1 MGNLVKHLDK
11 IRHTLKTHLCIIHH
25 SGKDRA
31 KCARGYSLLR
41 AVTDTELE
49 VANHVIR
56 AMKQRDM
63 EEGVPIAFELIT
75 VDLGKNKYHKI
86 ITTCV
91 MQEQGVSAAEDFD
104 VLPDLTNREQILM
117 DVLEANEDKN
127 NTLDLKKLRP
137 LLEASIGFFQ
147 GKSHHA
153 FCNAVMRTVT
163 KLVINGKIK
172 FDKKKQLVTPCVTTG
187 TDDVT
192 IH

>member
-1 MGNLVKHLDK
+1 
-11 IRHTLKTHLCIIHH
+11 
-25 SGKDRA
+25 
-31 KCARGYSLLR
+31 
-41 AVTDTELE
+41 
-49 VANHVIR
+49 
-56 AMKQRDM
+56 M
-63 EEGVPIAFELIT
+63 EEGIPIGFELIT
-75 VDLGKNKYHKI
+75 VDLGENKYHKI

-91 MQEQGVSAAEDFD
+91 MQEIELPVESDFD
-104 VLPDLTNREQILM
+104 DLDALPQRERIAM
-117 DVLEANEDKN
+117 EVLEANEDKN

-163 KLVINGKIK
+163 KLVTSGKIK
-172 FDKKKQLVTPCVTTG
+172 FDKRKQLVTRCVTTG